1 MITTFQLKGLKAL
14 GALVLIF
21 STVSAHADG
30 YVYKPNKPASE
41 KTLKLGE
48 KWSTDEVV
56 RFGMD
61 NIRQAVSVSQ
71 GDIIQGK
78 LNSQDYLAI
87 ADAVDRNVTDMVKK
101 CKLSPDADKAFHIVV
116 LVDLKGSV
124 EFMRVS
130 RNVQTQR
137 VGALAVLQTL
147 RNYGKYFQ
155 HNGWSFN

>member
-61 NIRQAVSVSQ
+61 NIRQAVSLSQ

-87 ADAVDRNVTDMVKK
+87 ADAVDRNVSDMVKK

>member
-30 YVYKPNKPASE
+30 YVYKANKPASE

>member
-14 GALVLIF
+14 GALALIF

-30 YVYKPNKPASE
+30 YIYKPNKPASE
-41 KTLKLGE
+41 HTLKQGE
-48 KWSTDEVV
+48 KWRTDEAV

-87 ADAVDRNVTDMVKK
+87 ADVVDRNVTDMVKK
-101 CKLSPDADKAFHIVV
+101 CKLSPEADKAFHTVV

-130 RNVQTQR
+130 QNVQTQR

>member
-56 RFGMD
+56 RLGMD

>member
-30 YVYKPNKPASE
+30 HIYKANKLASE

-56 RFGMD
+56 RLGMD

-87 ADAVDRNVTDMVKK
+87 ADVVDRNVTDMVKK

>member
-21 STVSAHADG
+21 STVYANADG
-30 YVYKPNKPASE
+30 YVYKANKPASE
-41 KTLKLGE
+41 HTLKPGE

-87 ADAVDRNVTDMVKK
+87 ADVVDRNVTDMVRK

>member
-30 YVYKPNKPASE
+30 HIYKANKPASE

-48 KWSTDEVV
+48 KWSTDEVA
-56 RFGMD
+56 RLGMD
-61 NIRQAVSVSQ
+61 TIRQAVSVSQ

-87 ADAVDRNVTDMVKK
+87 ADVVDRNVTDMVKK

>member
-30 YVYKPNKPASE
+30 HIYKANKPASE
-41 KTLKLGE
+41 KPLKLGE

-56 RFGMD
+56 RLGMD

-87 ADAVDRNVTDMVKK
+87 ADVVDRNVTDMVKK

>member
-61 NIRQAVSVSQ
+61 NIRQAVSLSQ

>member
-48 KWSTDEVV
+48 KWRTDEAV

-87 ADAVDRNVTDMVKK
+87 ADVVDRNVTDMVKK
-101 CKLSPDADKAFHIVV
+101 CKLSPEVDKAFHIVV

-124 EFMRVS
+124 EFMQVS
-130 RNVQTQR
+130 RNLQTQR